1 MRKFDDA
8 FRYLQL
14 ITSTFE
20 TLNLYPRS
28 TVHQNA
34 ATFELI
40 RPLTMMISQTVQELS
55 CWKTKQKHTTNRNCW
70 KQPTS
75 LRYRRADG
83 KKVHVVSSLKIM
95 VKICLL
101 AWVRLVTSSALHS
114 EATADWHEP
123 IVPHRWWC

>member
-55 CWKTKQKHTTNRNCW
+55 C
-70 KQPTS
+70 
-75 LRYRRADG
+75 
-83 KKVHVVSSLKIM
+83 
-95 VKICLL
+95 
-101 AWVRLVTSSALHS
+101 
-114 EATADWHEP
+114 
-123 IVPHRWWC
+123 